1 MKHWIAVISLEHAE
15 IAARSGFLQ
24 VCHGKMGPLKH
35 TSAGDEFFIYCP
47 RTGMGS
53 GEVIKRVTFQ
63 GHFNDNRIYQVEQ
76 FPGFH
81 PYRKDVTFDTGFQ
94 PVDILSVSG
103 LELTSNPRWGML
115 ARRGFFEI
123 SSHDAALLRQ
133 SRAAL

>member
-15 IAARSGFLQ
+15 IASRMGFLQ
-24 VCHGKMGPLKH
+24 VCHGKMGPLKR

-47 RTGMGS
+47 RTKMGAGS
-53 GEVIKRVTFQ
+53 VIKRVAFR

-81 PYRKDVTFDTGFQ
+81 PHRKDVTFDADFQ
-94 PVDILSVSG
+94 PVDILSVANP
-103 LELTSNPRWGML
+103 ELTSTPHWGIF

-123 SSHDAALLRQ
+123 SNHDATLLRQ
-133 SRAAL
+133 G

>member
-1 MKHWIAVISLEHAE
+1 MAKW
-15 IAARSGFLQ
+15 ARSN
-24 VCHGKMGPLKH
+24 

-53 GEVIKRVTFQ
+53 GDVIKRVTFR

-76 FPGFH
+76 FSGFH
-81 PYRKDVTFDTGFQ
+81 PHRKDVIFDTGFR

-103 LELTSNPRWGML
+103 LELTSNPHWGML

-123 SSHDAALLRQ
+123 SPHDAALLRQ
-133 SRAAL
+133 SGAALS